1 MSVDMRNSEGY
12 LDLTA
17 YEAIKKV
24 EQEQRSGR
32 AFRPIVYIC
41 SPYAGDIAGNVEAA
55 RRYSRFA
62 VDKGYIPIAPH
73 LLYPQFLDDAD
84 PDERELG
91 IFFGNAIM
99 SKCSEVWVFGS
110 RISAGMQA
118 ETDAPSGKITAYAT
132 SPKIVRRF
140 ETMYEIKENSRILKD
155 GTELTTYTR
164 DVVSANILEVEAG
177 TTGYQGG
184 DSGHGGRTYFRIEDA
199 ASTDMEVRSY
209 VNKYGCP
216 GFEVVLGGDC
226 ELETTIRA
234 LKFITKVLEEEAA
247 EVYD

>member
-1 MSVDMRNSEGY
+1 
-12 LDLTA
+12 
-17 YEAIKKV
+17 
-24 EQEQRSGR
+24 
-32 AFRPIVYIC
+32 
-41 SPYAGDIAGNVEAA
+41 
-55 RRYSRFA
+55 
-62 VDKGYIPIAPH
+62 
-73 LLYPQFLDDAD
+73 
-84 PDERELG
+84 
-91 IFFGNAIM
+91 
-99 SKCSEVWVFGS
+99 
-110 RISAGMQA
+110 
-118 ETDAPSGKITAYAT
+118 
-132 SPKIVRRF
+132 
-140 ETMYEIKENSRILKD
+140 MYEIKENSRILKD

-247 EVYD
+247 EVYDWCSQFIAPTSPAIPAIAPIRTGMWCWTKPL

>member
-1 MSVDMRNSEGY
+1 
-12 LDLTA
+12 
-17 YEAIKKV
+17 
-24 EQEQRSGR
+24 
-32 AFRPIVYIC
+32 
-41 SPYAGDIAGNVEAA
+41 
-55 RRYSRFA
+55 
-62 VDKGYIPIAPH
+62 
-73 LLYPQFLDDAD
+73 
-84 PDERELG
+84 
-91 IFFGNAIM
+91 
-99 SKCSEVWVFGS
+99 
-110 RISAGMQA
+110 
-118 ETDAPSGKITAYAT
+118 
-132 SPKIVRRF
+132 
-140 ETMYEIKENSRILKD
+140 MYEIKENSRILKD

-184 DSGHGGRTYFRIEDA
+184 YSGHGGRTYFRIEDA

-209 VNKYGCP
+209 VNKYGRP